1 MLGARL
7 LTARVIA
14 AATVPPTARARRAKM
29 AHSIAVAPSSLPLVL
44 RHWAA
49 TSAIK
54 ACTTW
59 NIGRFSF
66 PLPGGWDAI
75 VELAGSQPDQ
85 ERVCGD
91 GEQHEDQQAGG
102 DVEHGGGPVGALFVF
117 GQVVGLNGVGAAAQG
132 VVDLSA

>member
-1 MLGARL
+1 QGDDGDGGHDELEGRRALVVAVRTPPGRGPVGPGYCASALHLMLGARL

-14 AATVPPTARARRAKM
+14 AATVPPTARASRAKM

-75 VELAGSQPDQ
+75 VE
-85 ERVCGD
+85 
-91 GEQHEDQQAGG
+91 
-102 DVEHGGGPVGALFVF
+102 
-117 GQVVGLNGVGAAAQG
+117 
-132 VVDLSA
+132 